1 MQYQH
6 LHNWFYTT
14 INSCNWLIAAR
25 ASSYVVLTS
34 FIYVRAIIFWKSGIG
49 CTLHTHLW
57 WNKGAILVP
66 SSPQGASVLME
77 LMGPL
82 SLGSDQADGNI
93 GLTLAG
99 SDVTMHFD
107 LLTS

>member
-1 MQYQH
+1 M
-6 LHNWFYTT
+6 
-14 INSCNWLIAAR
+14 
-25 ASSYVVLTS
+25 
-34 FIYVRAIIFWKSGIG
+34 
-49 CTLHTHLW
+49 
-57 WNKGAILVP
+57 VP
-66 SSPQGASVLME
+66 SSPQGASILME

-82 SLGSDQADGNI
+82 SLGSDQADGDI